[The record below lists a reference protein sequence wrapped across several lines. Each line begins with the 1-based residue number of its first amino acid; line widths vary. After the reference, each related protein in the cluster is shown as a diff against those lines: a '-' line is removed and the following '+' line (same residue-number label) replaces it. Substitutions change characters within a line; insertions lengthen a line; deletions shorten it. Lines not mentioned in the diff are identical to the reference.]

1 MLAYYGTKLS
11 EHIVEKPDGSIICTD
26 APIARTGEME
36 YLACELGLDGDPE
49 RVVKV
54 VREAED
60 VFDAAALAS
69 FEGAYVT
76 DGHPPRLLTAE
87 TAAPYVRGHVEH
99 IRRSGR
105 QVIGDLHIFDPALA
119 SDIRSGRKRELSC
132 GYDCTWLPLPDG
144 RYRQKNIRGNHVAV
158 VPKGRAGRDVAI
170 QDAAA
175 QAGKGTYMNEFGK
188 AILTAL
194 GLAAKDA
201 QPEEL
206 DGLVQTAGAALDANP
221 SVQPEPPAGGEPPAG
236 EGPPAGGEPPAAD
249 AADAAL
255 EKILERLDALERKTG
270 QEEKPENKPED
281 KAAPL
286 SPEAK
291 DAAAAIIKAIRPA
304 VAGIQDPAVRTQVSD
319 SLLSILEEPDKLAQ
333 ITAAVQDHA
342 GAAARGPAAGSF
354 EQLCREAEAAYA
366 ARNPH
371 KMKKEA

>member
-1 MLAYYGTKLS
+1 MLAYYGDRISPHMTTTPEGFL
-11 EHIVEKPDGSIICTD
+11 ICHD
-26 APIARTGEME
+26 VPIARTGEMD
-36 YLACELGLDGDPE
+36 YRAGELLLEGNPDRMV
-49 RVVKV
+49 RVY
-54 VREAED
+54 RHQED
-60 VFDAAALAS
+60 VFDPAAVAS
-69 FEGAYVT
+69 FEGKEVT
-76 DGHPPRLLTAE
+76 SGHPTEDVGPFNR
-87 TAAPYVRGHVEH
+87 AAYSKGHIQNVRRQGEH
-99 IRRSGR
+99 L
-105 QVIGDLHIFDPALA
+105 VADLHIKDAALI
-119 SDIRSGRKRELSC
+119 SDVKNGVLREVSC
-132 GYDCTWLPLPDG
+132 GYHCSYVPEGDG
-144 RYRQKNIRGNHVAV
+144 YRQQEIRGNHVAV

-221 SVQPEPPAGGEPPAG
+221 SVQPEPPAG
-236 EGPPAGGEPPAAD
+236 EGPPAGAEPPAAD
-249 AADAAL
+249 AALD
-255 EKILERLDALERKTG
+255 KILERLDALERKAS
-270 QEEKPENKPED
+270 QEEKTPEAKPENKPED

-319 SLLSILEEPDKLAQ
+319 SLLSVLEEPDKLAQ

>member
-158 VPKGRAGRDVAI
+158 VPKGRAGHDVAI

>member
-1 MLAYYGTKLS
+1 
-11 EHIVEKPDGSIICTD
+11 
-26 APIARTGEME
+26 
-36 YLACELGLDGDPE
+36 
-49 RVVKV
+49 
-54 VREAED
+54 
-60 VFDAAALAS
+60 
-69 FEGAYVT
+69 
-76 DGHPPRLLTAE
+76 
-87 TAAPYVRGHVEH
+87 
-99 IRRSGR
+99 
-105 QVIGDLHIFDPALA
+105 
-119 SDIRSGRKRELSC
+119 
-132 GYDCTWLPLPDG
+132 
-144 RYRQKNIRGNHVAV
+144 
-158 VPKGRAGRDVAI
+158 
-170 QDAAA
+170 
-175 QAGKGTYMNEFGK
+175 MNEFGK

-270 QEEKPENKPED
+270 QEGKPED

>member
-221 SVQPEPPAGGEPPAG
+221 SAQPEPPAG
-236 EGPPAGGEPPAAD
+236 EGPPAGAEPP

-270 QEEKPENKPED
+270 QEEKPESKPEAEPENKPED

-319 SLLSILEEPDKLAQ
+319 SLLSVLEEPDKLAQ

>member
-249 AADAAL
+249 AAL

-270 QEEKPENKPED
+270 QEGEPED

>member
-1 MLAYYGTKLS
+1 
-11 EHIVEKPDGSIICTD
+11 
-26 APIARTGEME
+26 
-36 YLACELGLDGDPE
+36 
-49 RVVKV
+49 
-54 VREAED
+54 
-60 VFDAAALAS
+60 
-69 FEGAYVT
+69 
-76 DGHPPRLLTAE
+76 
-87 TAAPYVRGHVEH
+87 
-99 IRRSGR
+99 
-105 QVIGDLHIFDPALA
+105 
-119 SDIRSGRKRELSC
+119 
-132 GYDCTWLPLPDG
+132 
-144 RYRQKNIRGNHVAV
+144 
-158 VPKGRAGRDVAI
+158 
-170 QDAAA
+170 
-175 QAGKGTYMNEFGK
+175 MNEFGK

-221 SVQPEPPAGGEPPAG
+221 SAQPEPPAG
-236 EGPPAGGEPPAAD
+236 EGPPAGAEPP

-270 QEEKPENKPED
+270 QEGKPED

-291 DAAAAIIKAIRPA
+291 DAAAAIVKAIRPA

-319 SLLSILEEPDKLAQ
+319 SLLSVLEEPDKLAQ

-342 GAAARGPAAGSF
+342 SAAARGPAAGSF

>member
-36 YLACELGLDGDPE
+36 YLARELGLDGDPD

-206 DGLVQTAGAALDANP
+206 DGLVQTAGAALDADP
-221 SVQPEPPAGGEPPAG
+221 SAQPEPPAGA
-236 EGPPAGGEPPAAD
+236 EPPAAD
-249 AADAAL
+249 AALD
-255 EKILERLDALERKTG
+255 KILERLDALERKAS
-270 QEEKPENKPED
+270 QEEKTPEAKPENKPED

-304 VAGIQDPAVRTQVSD
+304 VSGIQDPAVRAQVSD
-319 SLLSILEEPDKLAQ
+319 SLLSVLEEPDKLAQ

-371 KMKKEA
+371 KVKKEV

>member
-1 MLAYYGTKLS
+1 
-11 EHIVEKPDGSIICTD
+11 
-26 APIARTGEME
+26 
-36 YLACELGLDGDPE
+36 
-49 RVVKV
+49 
-54 VREAED
+54 
-60 VFDAAALAS
+60 
-69 FEGAYVT
+69 
-76 DGHPPRLLTAE
+76 
-87 TAAPYVRGHVEH
+87 
-99 IRRSGR
+99 
-105 QVIGDLHIFDPALA
+105 
-119 SDIRSGRKRELSC
+119 
-132 GYDCTWLPLPDG
+132 
-144 RYRQKNIRGNHVAV
+144 
-158 VPKGRAGRDVAI
+158 
-170 QDAAA
+170 
-175 QAGKGTYMNEFGK
+175 MNEFGK

-221 SVQPEPPAGGEPPAG
+221 SAQPEPPAG
-236 EGPPAGGEPPAAD
+236 EGPPAGAEPP

-270 QEEKPENKPED
+270 QEEKPESKPEAEPENKPED

-286 SPEAK
+286 SQEAK
-291 DAAAAIIKAIRPA
+291 DAAAAIVKAIRPA

-319 SLLSILEEPDKLAQ
+319 SLLSVLEEPDKLAQ